1 MCPANCSC
9 SCHQPGRDRGP
20 ASEAA
25 RALGMKEGKFH
36 NLVRRLEQYVVPE
49 GDPFQPPGSAG
60 RIRPI
65 PAEMRARA
73 YETVMKSHA
82 ARPGGMVTTKVVL
95 PRTPEQQ
102 AWYAEA
108 TLVVPLFGGHRLPGT
123 EWEYDLARCR
133 AIREKGLA
141 RALEEARAGAG

>member
-1 MCPANCSC
+1 MGE
-9 SCHQPGRDRGP
+9 GR
-20 ASEAA
+20 
-25 RALGMKEGKFH
+25 FH
-36 NLVRRLEQYVVPE
+36 NLARRLEQYVVPE

-73 YETVMKSHA
+73 HETVMKPDPEK
-82 ARPGGMVTTKVVL
+82 PGRMVSTKVRL
-95 PRTPEQQ
+95 PRTAAQQ

-108 TLVVPLFGGHRLPGT
+108 TLVLPLFGGHRLPGT

-141 RALEEARAGAG
+141 RVLEEERAGAG